1 MHELVQDRW
10 SEMGSRLSKYGP
22 HMLVIKAGFQMIEFP
37 LASIQGVIATLSRS
51 FLLNN
56 ISLCSFRPDRDD
68 YLKFQKAST
77 ACQSEVWKK
86 AKK

>member
-37 LASIQGVIATLSRS
+37 LASIQGVIATL
-51 FLLNN
+51 
-56 ISLCSFRPDRDD
+56 
-68 YLKFQKAST
+68 
-77 ACQSEVWKK
+77 
-86 AKK
+86 